1 MRESWRA
8 SRPRDSRWCGVAW
21 GGPWPLEG
29 RETAPRPSVV
39 WVVRCSRVRPARSR
53 RGSCGTA
60 GAPRGRSAE
69 GFLHGSRIRAFA
81 GLPSLGAAPPLRA
94 GWWSSVLPPPPVCLV
109 PPRVASSAARLR
121 RLPSAFSPGPP
132 ASVSRQPGRPFGV
145 VSLPVRRFPIP
156 VGGFRFRLPPRCVSS
171 AAGPP
176 RPSLPAAPRLTDGVL
191 CFRVCG
197 RDGRGWSYVFGVLR
211 IAAAGPAGVGGRLP
225 GPSPFPRVVPAI
237 PLGGTLAPRGAFAL
251 TGLSLLPSSVPH
263 SGTFLGSPTPE
274 KRRREGVGG
283 KGKEARPGKRR
294 EERKEKIVGGGAL
307 RFIGLWVNGG
317 VGGLVAGVSDPRL
330 LGAFLVSSPHAD
342 GRALPTPLPLSGSLG
357 SRSLSLSLSLP
368 HLSLSLSR
376 PRSRSY
382 LVDPASSICLSQRLS
397 HACLSTHGRYSET
410 ANGSLNQLWFLWS
423 LAPLLLG

>member
-1 MRESWRA
+1 MCWGGAGPPVYLVGPAVRWLWRGVCLSARGRRLPGAVPVAPAAGWLSFCRVVPLLARRRSLPGRPTRPCCRTPSWGCRARTTGGRRGPRGAVRWVRESWRA

-274 KRRREGVGG
+274 KRRRRGGGEGERSASG
-283 KGKEARPGKRR
+283 KAQRG
-294 EERKEKIVGGGAL
+294 EERKNRGWGGHCAL
-307 RFIGLWVNGG
+307 
-317 VGGLVAGVSDPRL
+317 S
-330 LGAFLVSSPHAD
+330 
-342 GRALPTPLPLSGSLG
+342 
-357 SRSLSLSLSLP
+357 
-368 HLSLSLSR
+368 
-376 PRSRSY
+376 
-382 LVDPASSICLSQRLS
+382 
-397 HACLSTHGRYSET
+397 ACG
-410 ANGSLNQLWFLWS
+410 
-423 LAPLLLG
+423 